1 MSIDVCVHVCRPVM
15 LWKEDRMKHAEV
27 KQSKFFFV
35 RSFVLTLYIFSLFI
49 FFWLVFVVGA
59 NHSWKACQF
68 FLPGS
73 HPWTY
78 ASSF

>member
-1 MSIDVCVHVCRPVM
+1 
-15 LWKEDRMKHAEV
+15 MKHAEV

-35 RSFVLTLYIFSLFI
+35 RSFVLTLFIFSLFI

-68 FLPGS
+68 FFPGS
-73 HPWTY
+73 HP
-78 ASSF
+78 